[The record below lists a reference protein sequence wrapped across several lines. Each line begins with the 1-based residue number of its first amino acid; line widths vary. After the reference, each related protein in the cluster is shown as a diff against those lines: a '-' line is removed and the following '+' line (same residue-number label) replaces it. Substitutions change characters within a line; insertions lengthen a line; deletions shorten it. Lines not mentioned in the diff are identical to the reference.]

1 MLSQK
6 ELLKIRTL
14 LEASQNPLFFFDN
27 DVDGLSSFLQLA
39 RFLGRGKGVVI
50 KSYPGLDEKYVR
62 KISELKCD
70 SIFILDKP
78 IVSPEFLDAAKQLA
92 LPIVWIDH
100 HGLQDPEFVKD
111 IHYFNPLK
119 SSKPSSE
126 PVSYWCYQV
135 TRKKEDEWLALLGC
149 IADYYVPAFAKEF
162 AKGNPEL
169 LSYSEEPARLLFE
182 SKMGKVIKIL
192 EFSLKDKTSNVIKM
206 MKFMQRVSSPHTI
219 LNQDGKD
226 AEFIYSRFE
235 RINRKYEKLLERAK
249 EAGREEGSARVL
261 FFSYGG
267 DLSISANLSNELLYN
282 FPKKLIVVGYLNGVR
297 VNISLRDGKLDLR
310 KLLDDVMHDIPGN
323 HGGHEHAC
331 GATVSA
337 SDLEKFRE
345 RVFDE
350 VK

>member
-6 ELLKIRTL
+6 ELSKIRTL

-50 KSYPGLDEKYVR
+50 KSYPGLDEKYAR
-62 KISELKCD
+62 KVSELKCD

-78 IVSPEFLDAAKQLA
+78 IVAPAFLEAAKQLA
-92 LPIVWIDH
+92 LPIIWIDH
-100 HGLQDPEFVKD
+100 HGLQDGEFVKD
-111 IHYFNPLK
+111 INYFNPLK

-126 PVSYWCYQV
+126 PVSYWCHQV

-149 IADYYVPAFAKEF
+149 IADYYVPDFAKEF
-162 AKGNPEL
+162 ARENPEL
-169 LSYSEEPARLLFE
+169 LTYSEEPAKLLFE
-182 SKMGKVIKIL
+182 SKLGKIIKIL

-206 MKFMQRVSSPHTI
+206 TKFMQRVSSPRTLLAHEE
-219 LNQDGKD
+219 KD

-235 RINRKYEKLLERAK
+235 RINRKYEKLLERAR
-249 EAGREEGSARVL
+249 EVGADAGRVL

-267 DLSISANLSNELLYN
+267 DLSISANLSNELFYY
-282 FPKKLIVVGYLNGVR
+282 FPKKLIVVAYLTGSKA
-297 VNISLRDGKLDLR
+297 NISLRDSKIDLR
-310 KLLDDVMHDIPGN
+310 LLLDQVMIDIPGN

-331 GATVSA
+331 GATIA
-337 SDLEKFRE
+337 APDLGRFEE
-345 RVFDE
+345 RI
-350 VK
+350 KKNAR